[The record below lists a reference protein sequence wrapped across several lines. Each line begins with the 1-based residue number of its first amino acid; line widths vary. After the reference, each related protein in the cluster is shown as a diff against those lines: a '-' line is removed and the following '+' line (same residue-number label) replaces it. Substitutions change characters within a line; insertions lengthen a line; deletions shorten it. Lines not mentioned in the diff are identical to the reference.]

1 MNEPITLKF
10 VLEALRELKAARDA
24 GGPDT
29 VNINANG
36 AARVDPA
43 DLHRA
48 GIPFGVDCG
57 LILLSSGAMR
67 TARELGLIL
76 R

>member
-1 MNEPITLKF
+1 MEK
-10 VLEALRELKAARDA
+10 LKAERESE
-24 GGPDT
+24 PDRL
-29 VNINANG
+29 NQEANG

-67 TARELGLIL
+67 TARELGLI
-76 R
+76 RR